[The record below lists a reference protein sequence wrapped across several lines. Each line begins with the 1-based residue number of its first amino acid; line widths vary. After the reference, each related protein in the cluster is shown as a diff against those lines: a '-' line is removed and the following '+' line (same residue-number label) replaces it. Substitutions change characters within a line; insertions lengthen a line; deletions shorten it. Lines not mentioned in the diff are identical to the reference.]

1 MLTLRLALRF
11 FFYPRRT
18 ETAHWIAL
26 ASALAYFTVA
36 LAMVITLSGFNGLRA
51 LVVQGFYGTD
61 PDLRLQLPTEALFSP
76 DSSLIQRLHARP
88 EVAVVYPVL
97 EGPAIAVHGNE
108 FAVVK
113 LRGVDPAFFHSEAP
127 ITLAYGAMPAG
138 EEEVALGVRLAE
150 RLGLS
155 PDQPNRL
162 SLYYPGRL
170 GRTLFGGDA
179 FVQRSVVVSGAFTLH
194 QEANQNLVMGTLNLA
209 RELFP
214 EKASQISYLGIYL
227 KPEVS
232 PAVARKKIVAEAG
245 SDFEVLLREEQHKDV
260 YKVLRL
266 EKLAVFIVLG
276 FIAVISS
283 FILFGAGSLLLIE
296 KGRSLAALSALG
308 MAPAHLRGICIGWM
322 GLVALAGAL
331 PGLITGVV
339 LCLAQQRWAF
349 VSLGSTD
356 SAPPFPVVVQA
367 EDVAIV
373 ALFLMGWAL
382 VLSLVRVAG
391 LKPGWKEYQTFK
403 T

>member
-1 MLTLRLALRF
+1 MLTLWLAGRF
-11 FFYPRRT
+11 FFHPRRM
-18 ETAHWIAL
+18 ETAHWIAF

-36 LAMVITLSGFNGLRA
+36 LAMVVTLSGFNGLRA

-61 PDLRLQLPTEALFSP
+61 PDLRLQLPSEALFRP
-76 DSSLIQRLHARP
+76 DSALLQRLLTRP
-88 EVAVVYPVL
+88 EVAAVHAVL

-113 LRGVDPAFFHSEAP
+113 LRGLDPAYFHSGVP
-127 ITLAYGAMPAG
+127 ITLAYGAMPG
-138 EEEVALGVRLAE
+138 GDEEVALGVRLGE

-155 PDQPNRL
+155 PDQTNRL

-170 GRTLFGGDA
+170 GRTVFGGDA
-179 FVQRSVVVSGAFTLH
+179 FVQRSVAVSGAFILH

-227 KPEVS
+227 KREVS
-232 PAVARKKIVAEAG
+232 PAVARKKIMADVG
-245 SDFEVLLREEQHKDV
+245 TDFEVLLREEQHKDV

-266 EKLAVFIVLG
+266 EKLAVFVVLG

-296 KGRSLAALSALG
+296 KGRSLAVLSALG
-308 MAPAHLRGICIGWM
+308 MAPVQLRRICIVWM

-331 PGLITGVV
+331 PGLVTGVV

-349 VSLGSTD
+349 VSLSSSD
-356 SAPPFPVVVQA
+356 SAPPFPVEVQVK
-367 EDVAIV
+367 DVAVV
-373 ALFLMGWAL
+373 ALFLVGWAL
-382 VLSLVRVAG
+382 ALSFVRVAG
-391 LKPGWKEYQTFK
+391 LKVGWKQYQTFK